1 MDLDEKEFEKIKFM
15 NKKAIEELFE
25 FYEDDL
31 YVNSKENRQYVD
43 KIKVIREKLYNSLT
57 DEQKTEYEQLVELNG
72 LNEGITSKRIFV
84 FAFRL
89 AVKLIAGALD

>member
-1 MDLDEKEFEKIKFM
+1 MDLEEKEFEKIKFM

-31 YVNSKENRQYVD
+31 YVNSKENKQYVD

-72 LNEGITSKRIFV
+72 MNEGITSKRIFV

>member
-25 FYEDDL
+25 FYEEDL
-31 YVNSKENRQYVD
+31 YVNSKENKQYTD
-43 KIKVIREKLYNSLT
+43 KIIVIREKLYNSLT

-72 LNEGITSKRIFV
+72 MNEGITSKRIFV

>member
-1 MDLDEKEFEKIKFM
+1 MDLEEKEFEKIKFM

-25 FYEDDL
+25 FYEEDL
-31 YVNSKENRQYVD
+31 YVNSKENKQYVD
-43 KIKVIREKLYNSLT
+43 KIMVIREKLYNSLT

-72 LNEGITSKRIFV
+72 MNEGITSKRIFI

>member
-1 MDLDEKEFEKIKFM
+1 MDLEEKEFEKIKFM
-15 NKKAIEELFE
+15 NKKATEELFE
-25 FYEDDL
+25 FYEEDL
-31 YVNSKENRQYVD
+31 YVNSKENKQYVD
-43 KIKVIREKLYNSLT
+43 KIMVIREKLYNSLT

-72 LNEGITSKRIFV
+72 MNEGITSKRIFV

>member
-1 MDLDEKEFEKIKFM
+1 MDLEEKEFEKIKFM

-31 YVNSKENRQYVD
+31 YVNSKENKQYVD
-43 KIKVIREKLYNSLT
+43 KIMVIREKLYNSLT

>member
-31 YVNSKENRQYVD
+31 YVNSKENKQYVD

-72 LNEGITSKRIFV
+72 MNEGITSKRIFV

>member
-1 MDLDEKEFEKIKFM
+1 MDLEEKEFEKIKFM

-25 FYEDDL
+25 FYEEDL
-31 YVNSKENRQYVD
+31 YVNSKENKQYVD
-43 KIKVIREKLYNSLT
+43 KIMVIREKLYNSLT

-72 LNEGITSKRIFV
+72 MNEGITSKRIFV

>member
-1 MDLDEKEFEKIKFM
+1 M

-25 FYEDDL
+25 FYEEDL
-31 YVNSKENRQYVD
+31 YVNSKENKQYVD
-43 KIKVIREKLYNSLT
+43 KIMVIREKLYNSLT

-72 LNEGITSKRIFV
+72 MNEGITSKRIFV